1 MSFEN
6 FLRFV
11 LLNTENCNSAIKTC
25 AFLPDLHWRP
35 YYQQCGFCDLS
46 YDFIGRLETFHQDW
60 MRLTELTEFTT
71 VAQNSIEVMHNTTNR
86 QDPIVLD
93 AQGYIQASGLT
104 KEYFKNVSMDIS
116 KKIYLIYELD
126 FMMFQYSVSGIFLQ

>member
-1 MSFEN
+1 M
-6 FLRFV
+6 
-11 LLNTENCNSAIKTC
+11 K
-25 AFLPDLHWRP
+25 
-35 YYQQCGFCDLS
+35 
-46 YDFIGRLETFHQDW
+46 
-60 MRLTELTEFTT
+60 LTELTEFTT

-93 AQGYIQASGLT
+93 AQGCIQASGLT

-126 FMMFQYSVSGIFLQ
+126 FMMFQYSVSGIF